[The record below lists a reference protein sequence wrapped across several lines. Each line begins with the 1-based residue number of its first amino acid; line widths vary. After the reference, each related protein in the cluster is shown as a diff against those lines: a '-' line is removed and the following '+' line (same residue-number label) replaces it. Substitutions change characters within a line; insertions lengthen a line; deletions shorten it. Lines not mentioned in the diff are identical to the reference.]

1 MTCFGARSNGV
12 DPAGRLYM
20 KAAAYD
26 DDLELGRSQVGN
38 NDADSCLGHHPDSR
52 IYPSYTYPADEET
65 AVGWTNREMLALRM
79 DAHIGPNFTYPI
91 LPSLEVAPLC

>member
-1 MTCFGARSNGV
+1 
-12 DPAGRLYM
+12 M
-20 KAAAYD
+20 KAEAY
-26 DDLELGRSQVGN
+26 DDLELGRSQVG

-52 IYPSYTYPADEET
+52 IYPSYPADEET